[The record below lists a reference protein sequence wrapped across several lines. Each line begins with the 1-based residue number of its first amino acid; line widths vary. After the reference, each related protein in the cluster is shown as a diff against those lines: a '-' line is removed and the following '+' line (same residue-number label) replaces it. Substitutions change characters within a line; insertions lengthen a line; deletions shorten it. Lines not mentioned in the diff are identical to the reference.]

1 LASPGTEA
9 FPGALESQPPMS
21 RPTPRVLAADDQPDV
36 LEALRLLLK
45 PEGFEL
51 ETVDSPAA
59 VIAAVES
66 REIDVAL
73 VDLNYTRD
81 TTSGREG
88 MDLLSRLQAID
99 PTLPVVV
106 MTAWGSVDVA
116 VEAMRRGA
124 RDFVQKPWENA
135 RLVATLRNQAELSR
149 ALRRG
154 QRLEAENRALRDE
167 IRPRLIAEADAMRPV
182 LEMIERVGPSDA
194 NVLITGENGTGK
206 GTVAGALHAVS
217 SRAAKP
223 LLTVNAGGLSEG
235 VFESEL
241 FGHVK
246 GAFTDAKADRVGRFE
261 LADGGALFLD
271 EIANVPLNLQPKLLR
286 VLETG
291 DFERV
296 GSSRTRHA
304 DVRVLS
310 ATNADVRQEVAN
322 GRFRQD
328 LLFRLNTI
336 EIHVPPLRDRAADIP
351 LLAAHF
357 LRLHARRYRKELAG
371 FHADALRALA
381 AHPWPGNVR
390 ELDHAVERAVLMAR
404 GGEIREAD
412 LGLKAAGPEGSR
424 QLDDMSLEEVEAF
437 LIKKALQRHGGSV
450 SRAAEALGLS
460 RSALYRRLQR
470 YGL

>member
-1 LASPGTEA
+1 VGSPAPEA
-9 FPGALESQPPMS
+9 WFGAIESQPPMS

-45 PEGFEL
+45 PEGFEI
-51 ETVDSPAA
+51 ETADSPAA
-59 VIAAVES
+59 VLAAVES
-66 REIDVAL
+66 RELDVAL

-88 MDLLSRLQAID
+88 MDLLSKLQAID

-135 RLVATLRNQAELSR
+135 RLVATLRTQAELSR

-167 IRPRLIAEADAMRPV
+167 VRPRLIAEAGAMRPV
-182 LEMIERVGPSDA
+182 LELIERVGPSDA
-194 NVLITGENGTGK
+194 NVLVTGENGTGK
-206 GTVAGALHAVS
+206 GTVAAALHAVS

-261 LADGGALFLD
+261 MADGGALFLD

-336 EIHVPPLRDRAADIP
+336 EIHVPPLRDRAEDIP
-351 LLAAHF
+351 LLAGHF
-357 LRLHARRYRKELAG
+357 LRLHARRYRKDLTA

-404 GGEIREAD
+404 GSEIREAD
-412 LGLKAAGPEGSR
+412 LGLKVAGPEAAR